1 MVFELV
7 ENDARGRWL
16 MIRMRSTSSRR
27 MVPTKRSAIALARGA
42 RMGDL
47 MTVTL
52 MAVKTASE
60 GGGELGVAIAD
71 EEPEPLVGV
80 VEVHG
85 QVAGLLVSQE
95 PVGWAVTPRMWT
107 RPVAC
112 SMTKKTYSRFRV
124 MVSRWNTLQARM
136 PCACARRNS
145 VHEGPARRGE
155 GSMPEPPRIFQTVEA
170 PI

>member
-16 MIRMRSTSSRR
+16 MIRMRSRSSRR
-27 MVPTKRSAIALARGA
+27 TVPTKRSAIALARGA

-47 MTVTL
+47 MTATL

-71 EEPEPLVGV
+71 EEPEPLAGV

-112 SMTKKTYSRFRV
+112 SMTK
-124 MVSRWNTLQARM
+124 N
-136 PCACARRNS
+136 P
-145 VHEGPARRGE
+145 
-155 GSMPEPPRIFQTVEA
+155 
-170 PI
+170 